1 MYAPLLNQI
10 DALYSNTIRVFKTNS
25 IFVSSYDLSAVFE
38 GAFLH
43 SYFFLGVDAI
53 TMAVDGLD
61 VIHTA
66 VVESGLFIEFAPFLI
81 LPTGTCA
88 AARHQS

>member
-1 MYAPLLNQI
+1 MTVTPIPPELLPG
-10 DALYSNTIRVFKTNS
+10 SGG
-25 IFVSSYDLSAVFE
+25 LSF
-38 GAFLH
+38 H

-66 VVESGLFIEFAPFLI
+66 VADNELDWLE
-81 LPTGTCA
+81 
-88 AARHQS
+88 

>member
-1 MYAPLLNQI
+1 MLGNKKLGTAMTVTPTPPELPG
-10 DALYSNTIRVFKTNS
+10 FGG
-25 IFVSSYDLSAVFE
+25 LSF
-38 GAFLH
+38 H

-66 VVESGLFIEFAPFLI
+66 VADSGLFIEFAPFLI
-81 LPTGTCA
+81 LPTGTCTA
-88 AARHQS
+88 A